1 MDNRDLADR
10 SHLVEREEY
19 IDEETW
25 ETIVQSMPIPSVDL
39 VVKCPEGILLG
50 KRANEP
56 AKGEWFI
63 PGGRIQKGEPLREA
77 VHRIAEEELGIEV
90 TIERSLGA
98 YDHFYDASD
107 VPESGGKHYI
117 AHAYVVSAT
126 ECDVIGDDQHSELRV
141 FETIPSGLHSH
152 VKIYFSEANVI

>member
-10 SHLVEREEY
+10 AHLVERAEY

-39 VVKCPEGILLG
+39 VVECPDGILLG
-50 KRANEP
+50 MRANEP

-98 YDHFYDASD
+98 YDHFYGTSD
-107 VPESGGKHYI
+107 VPASGGKHYI

-126 ECDVIGDDQHSELRV
+126 ECSVVGDDQHTELRV
-141 FETIPSGLHSH
+141 FETVPGELHPH
-152 VKIYFSEANVI
+152 VEAYIEKIDQN

>member
-1 MDNRDLADR
+1 MDNSNLADR
-10 SHLVEREEY
+10 SHLVEGEEY
-19 IDEETW
+19 IDQETW
-25 ETIVQSMPIPSVDL
+25 GTIVQSMPIPSVDL

-56 AKGEWFI
+56 AKGEWFV
-63 PGGRIQKGEPLREA
+63 PGGRIQKGEPLQEA

-98 YDHFYDASD
+98 YDHFYEISD

-117 AHAYVVSAT
+117 AHAYVVST
-126 ECDVIGDDQHSELRV
+126 TDCTVVGDDQHSELQV
-141 FETIPSGLHSH
+141 FETLPEELHPH
-152 VKIYFSEANVI
+152 IECYLNCTNI